1 MIAFLLGPIGRW
13 LMVAALIAASYGAA
27 YVKGRSDGYDKRDAI
42 AQAMLAEQDR
52 LSAKLAA
59 NRAKITER
67 IVIEYKDRVRVVREK
82 GEEVIREVERLVPM
96 GSCDLPGGW
105 RVLHDAAAEG
115 RFPESAERIASAA
128 VPAQDAA
135 RTVAANYAVCRETAE
150 RLTSLQDWAIQ
161 QHELSKGQ

>member
-42 AQAMLAEQDR
+42 AQAMLAEQDL

-67 IVIEYKDRVRVVREK
+67 IVIEYRDKVRVVREK

-115 RFPESAERIASAA
+115 RFPESSERIAAA
-128 VPAQDAA
+128 PVSAQDAA
-135 RTVAANYAVCRETAE
+135 RTVASNYATCRETAE

-161 QHELSKGQ
+161 QHELSKGE